1 MALKGTLE
9 TNDYSGRIYRL
20 TWEDTISEPN
30 NSSTIAWELETYGGS
45 NGYHEQYYV
54 EVTFDNQVV
63 YKNSNKEIC
72 YPGIMARGV
81 TSPIIHNDNGSKT
94 IRITIK
100 AAVFDTTVNCQ
111 ASCDFALN
119 VIPRRSIFSSITG
132 DTIGSDITVNIES
145 YNSSYTHQLVY
156 WLGNNEWHDVGGG
169 YGTSITFQ
177 PDMSLCSLIP
187 NSSTGTLGLGL
198 RTFDGDKIIG
208 ENAYTSILVK
218 VPDSIKP
225 SISISLYDSTE
236 NYQNYE
242 RYIQGKCKLHITLD
256 SESYY
261 DSSISSYVTTVDG
274 KKYSGNDFTTDY
286 IQSSGIVEVVST
298 VKDSRGL
305 KNTAST
311 TIDVAPYKNPVIEK
325 LTVSRCDS
333 DGTSNDQGEYAK
345 ITVSA
350 TASSLG
356 GKNHAQYKLSTK
368 TASSTKW
375 NTTYLDEF
383 ADEFS
388 LKEATYIF
396 SADANNSHDIR
407 LELTDEFATAKK
419 ETSVSTGF
427 TLMHWL
433 LSGLGFAVGKVAE
446 FDNVFDIGFKT
457 RFYGGI
463 WNDTLP
469 NETNLNGCIVP
480 NIYYL
485 SKSKT
490 YANTPVSGYNMTLEI
505 IGDDNS
511 TVVQRITVHDK
522 ENPKIYERCYD
533 SGWGDWLCIANVG
546 GKVLWKPESG
556 VAATMSADHFC
567 NLSEPISSQKNGIV
581 LVFSLY
587 LNGSIKNENFSSH
600 FVPKYAVNT
609 HSGSKHS
616 FFISNASFSYIAC
629 KSLSI
634 YDNKITGYNQNTESG
649 TASGITYKNNNYVL
663 RYVIGV

>member
-1 MALKGTLE
+1 M
-9 TNDYSGRIYRL
+9 
-20 TWEDTISEPN
+20 
-30 NSSTIAWELETYGGS
+30 
-45 NGYHEQYYV
+45 
-54 EVTFDNQVV
+54 
-63 YKNSNKEIC
+63 
-72 YPGIMARGV
+72 
-81 TSPIIHNDNGSKT
+81 
-94 IRITIK
+94 
-100 AAVFDTTVNCQ
+100 
-111 ASCDFALN
+111 
-119 VIPRRSIFSSITG
+119 
-132 DTIGSDITVNIES
+132 
-145 YNSSYTHQLVY
+145 
-156 WLGNNEWHDVGGG
+156 
-169 YGTSITFQ
+169 
-177 PDMSLCSLIP
+177 
-187 NSSTGTLGLGL
+187 
-198 RTFDGDKIIG
+198 
-208 ENAYTSILVK
+208 
-218 VPDSIKP
+218 
-225 SISISLYDSTE
+225 
-236 NYQNYE
+236 
-242 RYIQGKCKLHITLD
+242 TLD

-261 DSSISSYVTTVDG
+261 DASIASYVTTVDG
-274 KKYSGNDFTTDY
+274 KKYSGNDFITDY

-311 TIDVAPYKNPVIEK
+311 TIDVASYKNPVIEK

-333 DGTSNDQGEYAK
+333 NGVNDDQGEYAK

-356 GKNHAQYKLSTK
+356 GKNSAQYKLSTK
-368 TASSTKW
+368 TSSATDW
-375 NTTYLDEF
+375 NVTYIDEF

-388 LKEATYIF
+388 LREATYIM
-396 SADANNSHDIR
+396 SADANNSHDIK
-407 LELTDEFATAKK
+407 LELTDAFATAKK

-469 NETNLNGCIVP
+469 NEANLNGYTVP
-480 NIYYL
+480 NTYYL
-485 SKSKT
+485 SKSRT
-490 YANTPVSGYNMTLEI
+490 YTNTPISGVNMTLEI
-505 IGDDNS
+505 IGNDDS
-511 TVVQRITVHDK
+511 TVIQRITVHDK
-522 ENPKIYERCYD
+522 TNPKIYERCYD

-546 GKVLWKPESG
+546 GKVLWTPESG
-556 VAATMSADHFC
+556 VAATMGSDHYC

-600 FVPKYAVNT
+600 FIPKYAINT
-609 HSGSKHS
+609 HSGCKHS

-634 YDNKITGYNQNTESG
+634 YDNRITGYSQNTTSG
-649 TASGITYKNNNYVL
+649 TAGGITYNNNAYVL